1 MLKVKYSLSKVKEV
15 RSKHNF
21 TKSEVAKYLNLTLN
35 GYSMKE
41 RGKRKFTLDEA
52 KMLSDL
58 FDISIEELFFYN
70 LSNQNDYGN
79 SFLK

>member
-1 MLKVKYSLSKVKEV
+1 MLKIRYSLSKVKEA
-15 RSKHNF
+15 RIKHSF

-58 FDISIEELFFYN
+58 FGISIEELFFYSE
-70 LSNQNDYGN
+70 SNQNDYR
-79 SFLK
+79 SSCLK